1 MRHPFSTIPLVVVGL
16 LLGASP
22 SRAQQTAGTERRAV
36 DSARVQLLKT
46 RTGTTLVGHVLD
58 ERADTVVFETS
69 GGIFTI
75 ARREIEELREVRTSR
90 GGEYWPANASGTRLF
105 FGPTG
110 RMLAKGD
117 GYFSNHQL
125 FFLSATGG
133 LADRF
138 TLGGGLSVL
147 PLDNFADNL
156 FFLTPKLGVVQ
167 SDNVNVAVGA
177 LVGAVGMGESHGG
190 TGGLGYAVA
199 TFGSPDASVTVGGGA
214 GFGND
219 VASTPI
225 FMLGGETRLS
235 RRVAL
240 VTENYLTSSADNPI
254 VSYGLRF
261 MGEKIAVDLAF
272 INVLGENA
280 IFPGIPFVDFVFHF

>member
-1 MRHPFSTIPLVVVGL
+1 MRHPITTVALVVVGL
-16 LLGASP
+16 LLGSSP
-22 SRAQQTAGTERRAV
+22 SRAQDPPRTEPRAA
-36 DSARVQLLKT
+36 DSALVQVLKT
-46 RTGTTLVGHVLD
+46 HTGTTLVGRVIE
-58 ERADTVVFETS
+58 ERGDTIVFETS

-75 ARREIEELREVRTSR
+75 ARAAIAELREVRTSR
-90 GGEYWPANASGTRLF
+90 RGEYWPPNASVTRLF
-105 FGPTG
+105 FAPTG

-117 GYFSNHQL
+117 GYFSSHQL
-125 FFLSATGG
+125 FFLGAAGG
-133 LADRF
+133 VADRF

-147 PLDNFADNL
+147 PLENFADNL

-167 SDNVNVAVGA
+167 SENVNVAVGA
-177 LVGAVGMGESHGG
+177 LLGAVGMGDSDGG

-199 TFGSPDASVTVGGGA
+199 TLGGPDASVTVGGGA

-225 FMLGGETRLS
+225 FMLGGEKRLS
-235 RRVAL
+235 RRVAF
-240 VTENYLTSSADNPI
+240 VTENYVTSSAEGPI

-272 INVLGENA
+272 INVLSGDA